1 MPISVLVTGGAGFI
15 GTALGKQLVERGY
28 HVTALDSLHPQVH
41 GRGRSSMLDPAIDLL
56 TWDIAQ
62 AGTWESTLKMVE
74 PEILVHLAAET
85 GTGQSLTQASRHAEV
100 NVLGTARM
108 LDAFTA
114 AGMTPHH
121 FVLAS
126 SRAVY
131 GEGRWQA
138 GDTVFYAPPRSHD
151 RLVKGQWN
159 PVGPSGKNARPL
171 PSIARETEPHPT
183 SVYAATKLA
192 QENML
197 SAWTAAVGASLSI
210 LRLQNVYGPGQS
222 LSNPYTGVLALFGRL
237 VTEGKTVDV
246 YEDGRMLRD
255 FVFIDDVADALCA
268 AIERSPSGRRTVDI
282 GSGYAATVLEVAQ
295 LLAQM
300 AGAPP
305 PVVSQHFRDGDVRA
319 ASCDIADAQQDLGY
333 QPAWHLRRGLQSLLD
348 WIGTQRIG
356 REAS

>member
-1 MPISVLVTGGAGFI
+1 MPSSVLITGGAGFI
-15 GTALGKQLVERGY
+15 GTALGERLVGRGY

-41 GRGRSSMLDPAIDLL
+41 GSGRPSTLNPAIDLL
-56 TWDIAQ
+56 TWDVAQ
-62 AGTWESTLKMVE
+62 ASTWENTLKLVE
-74 PEILVHLAAET
+74 PEIVVHLAAET
-85 GTGQSLTQASRHAEV
+85 ATGQSLTQASRHAEV

-114 AGMTPHH
+114 TGVTPQH

-138 GDTVFYAPPRSHD
+138 GDTIFYGPPRSHD
-151 RLVKGQWN
+151 QLVQGQWD

-192 QENML
+192 QEHIL
-197 SAWTAAVGASLSI
+197 SAWTAAAGTDLSA

-237 VTEGKTVDV
+237 AAEGKTVDV

-268 AIERSPSGRRTVDI
+268 AIERPPHGRRTVDI
-282 GSGYAATVLEVAQ
+282 GSGHAATILEVAR
-295 LLAQM
+295 LVAEM
-300 AGAPP
+300 AGAPV
-305 PVVSQHFRDGDVRA
+305 PVVSRHFRDGDVRA

-348 WIGTQRIG
+348 WIGTQR
-356 REAS
+356 R